1 MARKDQIGLALM
13 IDSAITDGQVTQL
26 NTDIAALMTALGRG
40 GVTKRVV
47 FTGDSQSTYW
57 NNKVVRRMDWVVN
70 VQRMESGAITNCEHE
85 FYPVGVSG
93 QTLATINTNY
103 ASAGKEASYYKAS
116 RSQNVIFVWAATNDI
131 SAGATLG
138 DLQTRFQAFC
148 TAAQATGFLVVA
160 MPTMARNFSSDST
173 KTLLISSYNVW
184 LEANWSTYAD
194 AYTGFPAGGNYFQPR
209 SDFGSDAAYI
219 TANNSIAANT
229 TYFIDNTHLTEAV
242 GYKEWGDLCATTLL
256 TL

>member
-13 IDSAITDGQVTQL
+13 INSGLTDTQVTNL
-26 NTDIAALMTALGRG
+26 NSRISTLMTALGRTG
-40 GVTKRVV
+40 ITKRVV
-47 FTGDSQSTYW
+47 FTGDSQSAYW

-70 VQRMESGAITNCEHE
+70 AQRMQSGSISNIAHE

-103 ASAGKEASYYKAS
+103 ASAGKEASYYKAA
-116 RSQNVIFVWAATNDI
+116 RSQNIIFVWAATNDI
-131 SAGATLG
+131 SVGATLG

-148 TAAQATGFLVVA
+148 TAAHGTGYLVVA

-184 LEANWSTYAD
+184 LAANWATYAD

-209 SDFGSDAAYI
+209 SDFASDAAYI
-219 TANNSIAANT
+219 TANNNIAANA
-229 TYFIDNTHLTEAV
+229 TYYVDGTHLTEAT